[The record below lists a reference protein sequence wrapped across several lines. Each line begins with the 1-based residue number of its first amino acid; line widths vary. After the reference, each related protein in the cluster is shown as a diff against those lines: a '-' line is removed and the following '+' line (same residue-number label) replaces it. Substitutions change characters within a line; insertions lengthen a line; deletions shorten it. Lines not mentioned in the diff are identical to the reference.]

1 MSTGSGRGY
10 HPRPMPSE
18 NPLPEQMLSKT
29 DDLITIIDEA
39 GCIQGL
45 NQAALKFFGSEADQ
59 LVGHSVFHVIVEEDH
74 VQARTAFAPGERKAQ
89 EKTFAWV
96 CRMTSGDGSLH
107 SFQCTTTR
115 HTLEAGGIQ
124 FLNSAQ
130 LLKADPKGSLARPV
144 DVEEPIVGLDSVMN
158 NSLDGMVIVTLNGT
172 ILRASKSMESLFGWT
187 PEELS
192 GQNIKIIVPE
202 PHRSNHDDYLAKYA
216 ETGETLVL
224 GQLREFE
231 VQTKRGKSL
240 FIEMAVTRI
249 EMEGSQSDLLCG
261 IIRDASERK
270 QAELTLKQSE
280 HRFRAIFEQE
290 HQLVVLIDRNGLVRE
305 ANHAALWIVGDERE
319 GLVGKLLWEAP
330 WWARDL
336 RQRDQIRGWI
346 EAAADG
352 ALIQDELELMTL
364 DGDLR
369 TVDFSMKAVQVTSN
383 GPTVFLA
390 EMRDVTETRR
400 AQAREVSMLRALAS
414 IGESASILVH
424 EIKNPITSV
433 NLALKAVA
441 TLLGEDER
449 AALDDLLL
457 RLRKLERT
465 MQRTLSFARPLEL
478 RRRPVSVQEL
488 LEGAREQLLPEA
500 EDKQVSIEVNVPK
513 ECPPILVDA
522 GQMEEMLVNL
532 LRNSLD
538 VLEEGGQVLLTC
550 EIHEGQVDLL
560 VDDNGPGVPDSVRST
575 IFDPFVTTK
584 EEGTGVGLALC
595 KKVVEAHEG
604 ELTLE
609 KSPLGGARFRI
620 CMAAGLR
627 QDA

>member
-1 MSTGSGRGY
+1 
-10 HPRPMPSE
+10 
-18 NPLPEQMLSKT
+18 
-29 DDLITIIDEA
+29 
-39 GCIQGL
+39 
-45 NQAALKFFGSEADQ
+45 
-59 LVGHSVFHVIVEEDH
+59 
-74 VQARTAFAPGERKAQ
+74 
-89 EKTFAWV
+89 
-96 CRMTSGDGSLH
+96 
-107 SFQCTTTR
+107 
-115 HTLEAGGIQ
+115 
-124 FLNSAQ
+124 
-130 LLKADPKGSLARPV
+130 
-144 DVEEPIVGLDSVMN
+144 
-158 NSLDGMVIVTLNGT
+158 
-172 ILRASKSMESLFGWT
+172 
-187 PEELS
+187 
-192 GQNIKIIVPE
+192 
-202 PHRSNHDDYLAKYA
+202 
-216 ETGETLVL
+216 
-224 GQLREFE
+224 
-231 VQTKRGKSL
+231 
-240 FIEMAVTRI
+240 MAVTRI

-478 RRRPVSVQEL
+478 RRRPVPVQEL
-488 LEGAREQLLPEA
+488 LKGAREQLLPEA
-500 EDKQVSIEVNVPK
+500 EDKQVSMEVNVPK